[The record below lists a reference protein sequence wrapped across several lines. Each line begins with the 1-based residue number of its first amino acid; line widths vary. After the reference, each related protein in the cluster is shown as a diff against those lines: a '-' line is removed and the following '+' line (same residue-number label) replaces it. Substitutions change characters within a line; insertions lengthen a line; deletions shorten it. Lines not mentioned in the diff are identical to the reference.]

1 MNNTE
6 ESFEENGRVSVDQ
19 RKMNAVRA
27 YFEWMPIRQVDM
39 DNNLRIWRSFNLGNL
54 FDPIILD
61 TRNYDRSITDLG
73 WNEDY
78 IPEIMNDAGRTMM
91 GSIQE
96 NWLYN
101 TLKRSK
107 ATWRII
113 GSQVVFSTI
122 NATRWFGTDYNTDAW
137 DGYMANKN
145 RTLKTLYDNNIGNNI
160 VLAGDTHENWV
171 ADLTWLEEKD
181 YDQQSGA
188 GAVGVE
194 FAGTAVSST
203 SSCGDEFTINS
214 CNNQSRNLVADNPE
228 LQWQEGYY
236 RGYYEMQ
243 ISKKEVRASYFG
255 TPSLVTRNGYEVP
268 LANFTIAAGDNRL
281 TRPVGGESGVRNGAL
296 QRKETTVSNLTLD
309 TNTGRWFEHNENV
322 LNIPRQSS

>member
-171 ADLTWLEEKD
+171 ADLT
-181 YDQQSGA
+181 
-188 GAVGVE
+188 
-194 FAGTAVSST
+194 VS
-203 SSCGDEFTINS
+203 II
-214 CNNQSRNLVADNPE
+214 P
-228 LQWQEGYY
+228 
-236 RGYYEMQ
+236 
-243 ISKKEVRASYFG
+243 
-255 TPSLVTRNGYEVP
+255 TR
-268 LANFTIAAGDNRL
+268 
-281 TRPVGGESGVRNGAL
+281 
-296 QRKETTVSNLTLD
+296 TLC
-309 TNTGRWFEHNENV
+309 
-322 LNIPRQSS
+322 I